1 MSNHNKIRP
10 VDKNNLN
17 GKYKILF
24 STPQTKNSN
33 IPMEFRGLQIYN
45 SKFLAE
51 EALRKRKKLTKILEE
66 KRIAKEQAKMT
77 KEFENI
83 DKEFDKTAAQG
94 WKLIS
99 AKDKSEIIEDQSANP
114 SHYDPYHPLANEE
127 GYVFGSNVDVMTEMV
142 DIQAA
147 ARSFESSVEASNT
160 AKRLMMRTIEMLQ
173 K

>member
-10 VDKNNLN
+10 VDKNNPN

-66 KRIAKEQAKMT
+66 KRAKSMQGNKRALGNSGGDQSNLIQYSSEVQKLKNAKIKRAKELYK
-77 KEFENI
+77 
-83 DKEFDKTAAQG
+83 
-94 WKLIS
+94 
-99 AKDKSEIIEDQSANP
+99 
-114 SHYDPYHPLANEE
+114 E
-127 GYVFGSNVDVMTEMV
+127 GYSKSQILRMIINEFKLDRNLESRSWPKWLSNITLSYKKGE
-142 DIQAA
+142 
-147 ARSFESSVEASNT
+147 R
-160 AKRLMMRTIEMLQ
+160 
-173 K
+173 